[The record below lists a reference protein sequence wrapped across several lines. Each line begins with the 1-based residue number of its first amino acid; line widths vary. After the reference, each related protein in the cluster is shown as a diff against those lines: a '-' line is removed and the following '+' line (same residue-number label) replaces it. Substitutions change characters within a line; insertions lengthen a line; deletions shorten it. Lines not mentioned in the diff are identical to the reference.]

1 MDNNVLFWLLI
12 GLAVLSVA
20 LLVLLIIAVVKLS
33 ERNDTELQEAI
44 ESDLSRQ
51 RNEINQRLDS
61 MSSSINGSLRDGLSD
76 MLKTETDN
84 MKAVN
89 TGINERLTV
98 FEKTISDGNAKLDAR
113 MEEMRKSQE
122 ERLET
127 VRSTTEK
134 QLSDI
139 RESNQKKLD
148 EIENTVAE
156 KLDKTLAERVSE
168 SFKRVSE
175 QLESVYKSLGEM
187 NNLASDVG
195 SLKKALTNVKVR
207 GEIGEIQLGRILEQ
221 TLTKDQYDENVR
233 TKKNSDDPVEFAVKI
248 PAKDEDNKYIY
259 LPIDAKFPL
268 DTYSALVDAYTDGD
282 KTLIDSARS
291 ALNETIK
298 KEAKTISSKYIDVP
312 ATTDFAIMFL
322 PTEGLFAE
330 VIRNVELT
338 EKLRNDFSITVCGP
352 STITAFLNSLQMGF
366 RTLAIEKRSGQVW
379 RTLGEVKT
387 EFGKFSTSLTKIKE
401 NIDRSGRDLDS
412 LLTTRT
418 NAIQRKLR
426 DVEALPYN
434 ESDETSAVE
443 NGD

>member
-1 MDNNVLFWLLI
+1 MDNIVLFWLLI
-12 GLAVLSVA
+12 ALAVFSVV
-20 LLVLLIIAVVKLS
+20 LLVLLIIALAKLS
-33 ERNDTELQEAI
+33 KNNDVSIQETI
-44 ESDLSRQ
+44 ESGLFRQ
-51 RNEINQRLDS
+51 RNEVNQRLDS
-61 MSSSINGSLRDGLSD
+61 MSSSVNGSIRDGLSD
-76 MLKTETDN
+76 MMKTETDN
-84 MKAVN
+84 MKSVN
-89 TGINERLTV
+89 SSINERLTV
-98 FEKTISDGNAKLDAR
+98 FEKTISDGNAKLDIR

-127 VRSTTEK
+127 VRATTEK

-139 RESNQKKLD
+139 REANQKKLD

-221 TLTKDQYDENVR
+221 TLTRDQYDENVK
-233 TKKNSDDPVEFAVKI
+233 TKKSSDDPVEFAVKI

-282 KTLIDSARS
+282 KNIIDSARN

-298 KEAKTISSKYIDVP
+298 KEAKTINTKYIDVP
-312 ATTDFAIMFL
+312 TTTDFAIMFL

-330 VIRNVELT
+330 VIRDVDLT
-338 EKLRNDFSITVCGP
+338 EKLRNEYSITVCGP

-387 EFGKFSTSLTKIKE
+387 EFGKFSSTLTKIKDH
-401 NIDRSGRDLDS
+401 IDKGGRELDS

-426 DVEALPYN
+426 DVEAIPY
-434 ESDETSAVE
+434 DEIDEPASSE